1 MSKLLDGRII
11 AVKINEQLKQEVESL
26 KAISGR
32 RPHLAVIEIG
42 KDEASSVYVKSQANT
57 AAKIGIEYKLH
68 TLEAD
73 SSQKDLENYIEKLNK
88 DKIVTGIMLQL
99 PLPKIINAKAAQ
111 SNIIVD
117 KDVEAVNPQN
127 LGRVFAGGYK
137 VAPCTA
143 MAAMELILSTGIDLA
158 GKEVVVVGR
167 SAIVGKPIAM
177 LLLEKNATV
186 TLCHTGTAK
195 REKLADHIKK
205 AEVLVVAIG
214 KPGLIKGNW
223 VRKGA
228 VVIDVGTT
236 MVNNKIVGD
245 VEFQK
250 ASRRAGFITPVPGG
264 LGPLTVAILM
274 RNTIEL
280 FKQAYS
286 SSEPRT

>member
-1 MSKLLDGRII
+1 MTKLLDGKAI
-11 AVKINEQLKQEVESL
+11 AVKINEQLKLEVESL

-32 RPHLAVIEIG
+32 KPHLAVIEIG
-42 KDEASSVYVKSQANT
+42 KDEASAVYVKSQANA
-57 AAKIGIEYKLH
+57 AAKIGIEYRLH

-73 SSQKDLENYIEKLNK
+73 SNQKDLESYIEKLNK
-88 DKIVTGIMLQL
+88 DKAVTGIMLQL
-99 PLPKIINAKAAQ
+99 PTPKIINAKEAQ
-111 SNIIVD
+111 SKIAAD

-127 LGRVFAGGYK
+127 LGRVFVGGYK
-137 VAPCTA
+137 VASCTA
-143 MAAMELILSTGIDLA
+143 MAAMELINSTGIDLA

-167 SAIVGKPIAM
+167 SAIVGKPVAM

-186 TLCHTGTAK
+186 TICHTGTAK
-195 REKLADHIKK
+195 REKLAEHVKK

-236 MVNNKIVGD
+236 LVNNEIVGD

-250 ASRRAGFITPVPGG
+250 AFRRAAFITPVPGG
-264 LGPLTVAILM
+264 LGPLTVAVLM
-274 RNTIEL
+274 RNTVEL
-280 FKQAYS
+280 FKAQI
-286 SSEPRT
+286 